1 MAYLIKNQVFFN
13 NSWHE
18 LNNFTYGKAFY
29 PVEVSAKLSEELDS
43 GELKFYTDSR
53 ENDGKEM
60 LYPQK
65 TMFSIEIDTGTDRAR
80 KFYF

>member
-18 LNNFTYGKAFY
+18 LNNLQYGKAFY
-29 PVEVSAKLSEELDS
+29 PVKISEKLSEELDG

-53 ENDGKEM
+53 ENDEK
-60 LYPQK
+60 
-65 TMFSIEIDTGTDRAR
+65 R
-80 KFYF
+80 KLKGE